1 MRMITISFLASIE
14 AIGHIIAKIAFLS
27 TGCVVMLTEYRIYAK
42 NKMGDPWLRPDSA
55 KIR

>member
-1 MRMITISFLASIE
+1 MTTISFLALIE

-27 TGCVVMLTEYRIYAK
+27 TGCVVMLTQYRIYAK
-42 NKMGDPWLRPDSA
+42 NQMGDPWMRPDSA